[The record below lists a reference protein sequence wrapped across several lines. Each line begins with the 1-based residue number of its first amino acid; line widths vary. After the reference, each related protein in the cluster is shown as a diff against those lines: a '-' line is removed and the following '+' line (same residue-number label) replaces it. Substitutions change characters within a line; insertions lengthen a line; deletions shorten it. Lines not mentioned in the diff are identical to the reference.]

1 MVTLLYHWNFTGA
14 NNLNLGDSIYD
25 SESSLV
31 AKVKRRGTYNNSG
44 FSRSEEGIYLNN
56 NDGENGGYYIDIEG
70 LNNIEL
76 GGNLSIEMAVQ
87 NHKRDDFKSIY
98 FLSVGE
104 ENSVNQAFINCRYNG
119 LQNKD
124 KIFFGVRTDEKNNSS
139 GVSYTERKV
148 SETNNTVVTDNTEHH
163 YIFSI
168 NYDDSS
174 SPSSS
179 SLKIYI
185 DGDNKGEN
193 TADLEKA
200 LTTDARSTNFIGT
213 RKVEGSG
220 VSYLKGV
227 IKYLKIYQ
235 NSTSDE
241 NATTLYNKYSNSNY
255 SWNDYSSESNSNKY
269 LRRHNDVAT
278 YFTDNLSLTSF
289 SILGNQL
296 GLKNSNVEY
305 KIYKF
310 VSGNTINISDDF
322 NYIPIS
328 GKDKFII
335 IKYNSVYFKITQTSE
350 SSNENSKYKCEISL
364 NNTDNFSEV
373 CTNKGFGDNYTYTNN
388 NINFEIVFGGAE
400 FLVNDN
406 NNNEIC
412 FHEDTIIDTDQG
424 QFKIKNLKSYHT
436 INNNSV
442 LYLIKS
448 DTKYKEL
455 VLIKKNAFEYN
466 KPSRDIILTENH
478 LISINNLI
486 TPVKKLINNNSI
498 LKIKN
503 KDNSNVYNI
512 ILFNNNFIS
521 VSNLKVNV
529 IGVSKKSCSL
539 LDNYKEKGV
548 ENLNLQFSKNTLVNL
563 ELSKFKNF

>member
-1 MVTLLYHWNFTGA
+1 MVTLLYHWNFTGGA
-14 NNLNLGDSIYD
+14 LGENEAIYD
-25 SESSLV
+25 SESNLV
-31 AKVKRRGTYNNSG
+31 AKVRKRGSNDNS
-44 FSRSEEGIYLNN
+44 SATRNEDGIYLNN
-56 NDGENGGYYIDIEG
+56 DDGENGGYYIDLEG
-70 LNNIEL
+70 LNTIQF

-87 NHKRDDFKSIY
+87 NHVIINKKTVY

-104 ENSVNQAFINCRYNG
+104 SNGTNQAFINARFNG
-119 LQNKD
+119 LSGKNKM
-124 KIFFGVRTDEKNNSS
+124 FFGVRTDEKNDSP
-139 GVSYTERKV
+139 VSYVERKV
-148 SETNNTVVTDNTEHH
+148 SEENNTVIDDNDEHH
-163 YIFSI
+163 YIFSF

-174 SPSSS
+174 NPTSSS
-179 SLKIYI
+179 VKLYI
-185 DGDNKGEN
+185 DGSKKGE
-193 TADLEKA
+193 TTSDLQKA

-213 RKVEGSG
+213 RKEEGTG
-220 VSYLKGV
+220 VTYLNGV
-227 IKYLKIYQ
+227 VKYLKIYQ
-235 NSTSDE
+235 NAVTDSE
-241 NATTLYNKYSNSNY
+241 VTTLYNLYNNSNY
-255 SWNDYSSESNSNKY
+255 SWGDYSSETDSNKY
-269 LRRHNDVAT
+269 LRRHDNVGT
-278 YFTDNLSLTSF
+278 HFTNNPSISSF
-289 SILGNQL
+289 AILGNQL
-296 GLKNSNVEY
+296 GLKNSNSEY

-310 VSGNTINISDDF
+310 ASGSTINIGDNF

-328 GKDKFII
+328 GKDNFII
-335 IKYNSVYFKITQTSE
+335 LKYNSIYFKVTQTSVL
-350 SSNENSKYKCEISL
+350 SDENAKYKCEISL
-364 NNTDNFSEV
+364 NNADNFNLV
-373 CTNKGFGDNYTYTNN
+373 CSNKGFGDSYTYD
-388 NINFEIVFGGAE
+388 NIEIVFGGAE
-400 FLVNDN
+400 FLVN

-448 DTKYKEL
+448 DTKYEEL

-466 KPSRDIILTENH
+466 KPNRDIILTKNH
-478 LISINNLI
+478 LISINNLV
-486 TPVKKLINNNSI
+486 TPVKKLVNNKTI

-529 IGVSKKSCSL
+529 IGVSKNSCSL

-548 ENLNLQFSKNTLVNL
+548 ETLDLQFSKNTLVNL